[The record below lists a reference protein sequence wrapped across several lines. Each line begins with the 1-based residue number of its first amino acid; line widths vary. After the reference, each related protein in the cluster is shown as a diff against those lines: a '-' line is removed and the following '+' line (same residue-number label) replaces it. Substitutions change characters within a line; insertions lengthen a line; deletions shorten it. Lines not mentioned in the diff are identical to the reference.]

1 MPKIKKQTKKRKKKN
16 KSQIKQTNII
26 NIGYGTQ
33 SEKIVHNI
41 IEKIISLVITKSQIN
56 LINSNNSLTNRLMT
70 YTKNIINP
78 LVQITF
84 MSYDYDN
91 LFINNNNLFNNNK
104 NINNNN
110 KNIKNNN
117 KNINNNNK
125 NLLNNNNKNLLNNNN
140 KYLLNNNNN
149 LLNNNNNNNLLI
161 NINNLEWEDP
171 IEPESPEF
179 DRNESKFILINKN
192 KFYDSLIN
200 EENIINKKIKR
211 KSNEISTKSLI
222 NLNNNNNNIKKAKK
236 EKIIFESFEIKN
248 LNEKNDS
255 KEIEFLRKNYIKFL
269 NEKKEK
275 EKIENEKK
283 KENFLPKNKKNQI
296 FDSLKF
302 TINDEGKII
311 KIKKFQNFPKI
322 FKIFPSNNKLIKY
335 NEKDNNII
343 NKKFYKEKN
352 FIIEDENKQTNKNIY
367 NRTLKKI
374 EYKNKNIIQPSG
386 DNFHLFE
393 PNFGVNLKMKR
404 NNKNEPKREK
414 KGKKNFYEKYK
425 RFSIQQ
431 FNQILDETFKLNE
444 INRENTIKSS
454 DSSYSNNSFNNNEN
468 NNKNNNNNEN
478 NNKNNENNEINNKN
492 NEINNNENL
501 FGSLNSLIINNK
513 NSILS
518 NSSSIFLKSKSSINL
533 LLDAFD
539 FQNNNN
545 SSYIKNSNSNKTIL
559 NESVFSKDYFKIKYL
574 NERKKL
580 LNENDKFF
588 KKSNNSFDVINKF
601 NYNLVKNKNLEE
613 KEIKGFY
620 YLNNN
625 NNINEFPSLKLPMK
639 PNYNKLIKINGI
651 WQKIKFPMRINH
663 EKNNK

>member
-1 MPKIKKQTKKRKKKN
+1 
-16 KSQIKQTNII
+16 
-26 NIGYGTQ
+26 
-33 SEKIVHNI
+33 
-41 IEKIISLVITKSQIN
+41 
-56 LINSNNSLTNRLMT
+56 
-70 YTKNIINP
+70 
-78 LVQITF
+78 
-84 MSYDYDN
+84 
-91 LFINNNNLFNNNK
+91 
-104 NINNNN
+104 
-110 KNIKNNN
+110 
-117 KNINNNNK
+117 
-125 NLLNNNNKNLLNNNN
+125 
-140 KYLLNNNNN
+140 
-149 LLNNNNNNNLLI
+149 
-161 NINNLEWEDP
+161 
-171 IEPESPEF
+171 
-179 DRNESKFILINKN
+179 
-192 KFYDSLIN
+192 
-200 EENIINKKIKR
+200 
-211 KSNEISTKSLI
+211 
-222 NLNNNNNNIKKAKK
+222 
-236 EKIIFESFEIKN
+236 
-248 LNEKNDS
+248 
-255 KEIEFLRKNYIKFL
+255 
-269 NEKKEK
+269 
-275 EKIENEKK
+275 
-283 KENFLPKNKKNQI
+283 
-296 FDSLKF
+296 
-302 TINDEGKII
+302 
-311 KIKKFQNFPKI
+311 
-322 FKIFPSNNKLIKY
+322 
-335 NEKDNNII
+335 
-343 NKKFYKEKN
+343 
-352 FIIEDENKQTNKNIY
+352 
-367 NRTLKKI
+367 
-374 EYKNKNIIQPSG
+374 
-386 DNFHLFE
+386 
-393 PNFGVNLKMKR
+393 MKR

-454 DSSYSNNSFNNNEN
+454 DSSYSNNIFNNNEN
-468 NNKNNNNNEN
+468 NNNNNKNNNENKNNEINNNNNENNNEN
-478 NNKNNENNEINNKN
+478 NNKNNEINNENKN
-492 NEINNNENL
+492 NNNNENL

-539 FQNNNN
+539 FQNNNNNN

>member
-1 MPKIKKQTKKRKKKN
+1 
-16 KSQIKQTNII
+16 
-26 NIGYGTQ
+26 
-33 SEKIVHNI
+33 
-41 IEKIISLVITKSQIN
+41 
-56 LINSNNSLTNRLMT
+56 MT

-110 KNIKNNN
+110 KNLL
-117 KNINNNNK
+117 NNNNNN
-125 NLLNNNNKNLLNNNN
+125 NLLNNNNKNNLLNNNN
-140 KYLLNNNNN
+140 NNLLNNNNN
-149 LLNNNNNNNLLI
+149 LLNNNNNNI
-161 NINNLEWEDP
+161 IINLEWEDP

-211 KSNEISTKSLI
+211 KSNEFSTKRLI

-269 NEKKEK
+269 NEKKQK
-275 EKIENEKK
+275 EKIENEKKK

-343 NKKFYKEKN
+343 NKKFYKEEKN
-352 FIIEDENKQTNKNIY
+352 FIIEDENKQTKKNFY

-444 INRENTIKSS
+444 IKI
-454 DSSYSNNSFNNNEN
+454 NNNNNNEN
-468 NNKNNNNNEN
+468 YNNNNNEINNNNNEN
-478 NNKNNENNEINNKN
+478 NNENNNK
-492 NEINNNENL
+492 NNNENL

-539 FQNNNN
+539 FQNNNNN

-651 WQKIKFPMRINH
+651 WQKIKFPIRINH

>member
-1 MPKIKKQTKKRKKKN
+1 
-16 KSQIKQTNII
+16 
-26 NIGYGTQ
+26 
-33 SEKIVHNI
+33 
-41 IEKIISLVITKSQIN
+41 
-56 LINSNNSLTNRLMT
+56 
-70 YTKNIINP
+70 
-78 LVQITF
+78 
-84 MSYDYDN
+84 
-91 LFINNNNLFNNNK
+91 
-104 NINNNN
+104 
-110 KNIKNNN
+110 
-117 KNINNNNK
+117 
-125 NLLNNNNKNLLNNNN
+125 
-140 KYLLNNNNN
+140 
-149 LLNNNNNNNLLI
+149 
-161 NINNLEWEDP
+161 
-171 IEPESPEF
+171 
-179 DRNESKFILINKN
+179 
-192 KFYDSLIN
+192 
-200 EENIINKKIKR
+200 
-211 KSNEISTKSLI
+211 
-222 NLNNNNNNIKKAKK
+222 
-236 EKIIFESFEIKN
+236 
-248 LNEKNDS
+248 
-255 KEIEFLRKNYIKFL
+255 
-269 NEKKEK
+269 
-275 EKIENEKK
+275 
-283 KENFLPKNKKNQI
+283 
-296 FDSLKF
+296 
-302 TINDEGKII
+302 
-311 KIKKFQNFPKI
+311 
-322 FKIFPSNNKLIKY
+322 
-335 NEKDNNII
+335 
-343 NKKFYKEKN
+343 
-352 FIIEDENKQTNKNIY
+352 
-367 NRTLKKI
+367 
-374 EYKNKNIIQPSG
+374 
-386 DNFHLFE
+386 
-393 PNFGVNLKMKR
+393 MKR

-468 NNKNNNNNEN
+468 NKENNNKNN
-478 NNKNNENNEINNKN
+478 NNKNNENKNNVNNEINTNNNNENKN
-492 NEINNNENL
+492 INNNENL